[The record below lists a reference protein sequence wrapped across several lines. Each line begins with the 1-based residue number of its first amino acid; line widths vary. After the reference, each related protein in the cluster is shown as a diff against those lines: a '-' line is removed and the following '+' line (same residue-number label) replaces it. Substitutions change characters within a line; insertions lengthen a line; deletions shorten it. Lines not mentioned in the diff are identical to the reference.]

1 MKTTSL
7 YDFTLTAN
15 GTQVILADANFYKV
29 LTATGDIQVTRDGGA
44 TIKPM
49 RAGRGERNVPFQ
61 RLILKDISGAPN
73 SGTILVGDS
82 DFIDDT
88 IVISSAINVRPEATT
103 GTYKSSAA
111 TVANTPET
119 VFLAGANTGGVI
131 VSALQFIAANGGSV
145 NPGGAFV
152 AKATAPTSPTDGEVI
167 LSASYINTL
176 SGTSYYEGGALT
188 QPQYIAAGLGLYY
201 ISANSSASGY
211 LRSGRWKAL

>member
-15 GTQVILADANFYKV
+15 GTFVILADANFYKV

-44 TIKPM
+44 TIKPL

-88 IVISSAINVRPEATT
+88 IVISSAINVRPEAASGSYAST
-103 GTYKSSAA
+103 GALA
-111 TVANTPET
+111 ANTAEAIFTPG
-119 VFLAGANTGGVI
+119 VNTGGAILLQADMTDANTVMMHQAMI
-131 VSALQFIAANGGSV
+131 AKTSAPASV
-145 NPGGAFV
+145 
-152 AKATAPTSPTDGEVI
+152 TDGEVI
-167 LSASYINTL
+167 VQSRIQNTALSNP
-176 SGTSYYEGGALT
+176 TSIAGSLMV
-188 QPQYIAAGLGLYY
+188 PQYIAAGKGLYF
-201 ISANSSASGY
+201 ISSAATNSPF
-211 LRSGRWKAL
+211 RSARYKLL